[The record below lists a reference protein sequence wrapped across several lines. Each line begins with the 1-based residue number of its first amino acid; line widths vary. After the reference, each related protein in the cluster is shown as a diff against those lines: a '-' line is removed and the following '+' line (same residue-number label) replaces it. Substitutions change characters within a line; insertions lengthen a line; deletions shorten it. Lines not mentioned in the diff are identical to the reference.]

1 MTVTDRLCRVTVV
14 APNTRMDVALPDNV
28 RLCELQSDLLQHAAD
43 GPGGEDVVEEGAAAG
58 GWVLTRLGGAPL
70 DADLTPA
77 QLNIVD
83 GEELYF
89 SPVSHVG
96 PEAVFDDVIDAMA
109 TASSDRVGKW
119 STETSRLFGI
129 GVGAAGLAAGAA
141 ATLFTGSTAAMWT
154 AFGLA
159 IALLGAA
166 FVFARALGQVTE
178 ATVVGALSA
187 AYGFVGGTLALGEL
201 PGIVDLN
208 APRIMVGAASAA
220 VFAVAAGIGVPK
232 SAPIFQSIAVT
243 AAGLTGAAAL
253 CTYVKASPA
262 EAGAAVSAVYLGLM
276 PAMPMLSFR
285 VARLPMP
292 TIPRSPQQLRSD
304 TLKVD
309 GELAL
314 TRSERADQHL
324 AGMLTAAAIVAGV
337 STFFLALHNTF
348 PATLLAALLS
358 VLLLMRARIF
368 LTVRQ
373 RIPFLMAGML
383 GVGSLILSVWTYGD
397 ADARFIDVLIAL
409 VALGVIALS
418 YVLGIAGKRISPIW
432 GRMVDIFEIIFFI
445 AVVPI
450 TLWVWGAYW
459 WVRTING

>member
-43 GPGGEDVVEEGAAAG
+43 GPGGEDVVEEGAGAG
-58 GWVLTRLGGAPL
+58 GWVITRLGGAPL
-70 DADLTPA
+70 DPDLTPA

-89 SPVSHVG
+89 TPVTHVG

-109 TASSDRVGKW
+109 TASGDRAGKW
-119 STETSRLFGI
+119 DTATSRVFGI
-129 GVGAAGLAAGAA
+129 IVAAVGLTAGAA
-141 ATLFTGSTAAMWT
+141 AILFTGTTAAMWT
-154 AFGLA
+154 ALGLA
-159 IALLGAA
+159 LVLLCAA
-166 FVFARALGQVTE
+166 FVFARALGQLTE
-178 ATVVGALSA
+178 ATVVGALSSV
-187 AYGFVGGTLALGEL
+187 YGFACGALALAEL
-201 PGIVDLN
+201 PSIDDLN
-208 APRIMVGAASAA
+208 APRIMVAAAA
-220 VFAVAAGIGVPK
+220 AALFAVAAGIGVPT

-243 AAGLTGAAAL
+243 AAGLTVAAAL
-253 CTYVKASPA
+253 CTYVGVSAA
-262 EAGAAVSAVYLGLM
+262 EAGAAVSAAYLALI
-276 PAMPMLSFR
+276 PAMPMLAFR

-314 TRSERADQHL
+314 QRSERADQHL
-324 AGMLTAAAIVAGV
+324 AGMLTAAAVVAGT
-337 STFFLALHNTF
+337 STYFLAMHDTF

-368 LTVRQ
+368 LTIRQ
-373 RIPFLMAGML
+373 RLPFLLAGM
-383 GVGSLILSVWTYGD
+383 VGIAGLILSIWAY
-397 ADARFIDVLIAL
+397 ADVEGRFVDVMIAL

-432 GRMVDIFEIIFFI
+432 ARMVDIFEVIFFI
-445 AVVPI
+445 AVVPV

>member
-14 APNTRMDVALPDNV
+14 APNTRMDVALPDHV

-58 GWVLTRLGGAPL
+58 GWVITRLGGAPL
-70 DADLTPA
+70 DPDLTPA
-77 QLNIVD
+77 QHNIVD

-89 SPVSHVG
+89 SPVTHVG

-109 TASSDRVGKW
+109 TASGDRAGKW
-119 STETSRLFGI
+119 DTQSSRIFGI
-129 GVGAAGLAAGAA
+129 AVGAAGLAAGAA
-141 ATLFTGSTAAMWT
+141 AILFTGTGAAMWT

-159 IALLGAA
+159 LVLLCAA

-178 ATVVGALSA
+178 ATVVGSLAPV
-187 AYGFVGGTLALGEL
+187 YGFVGGALALAEL
-201 PGIVDLN
+201 PGITDLN
-208 APRIMVGAASAA
+208 APRLMVGAAAA
-220 VFAVAAGIGVPK
+220 ALFAIVAGIGVPT
-232 SAPIFQSIAVT
+232 SAPIFQSIAVA

-253 CTYVKASPA
+253 CTYVGASPA

-314 TRSERADQHL
+314 RRSERADQHL
-324 AGMLTAAAIVAGV
+324 AGMLTAAAVVAGT
-337 STFFLALHNTF
+337 SSYFLAIHGTF
-348 PATLLAALLS
+348 PATLMAALLT

-368 LTVRQ
+368 LTIRQ
-373 RIPFLMAGML
+373 RLPFLLAGMV
-383 GVGSLILSVWTYGD
+383 GVASLIYAMWTYGD
-397 ADARFIDVLIAL
+397 ADGRFIDVMIAL
-409 VALGVIALS
+409 TALGVIALS

-432 GRMVDIFEIIFFI
+432 ARMVDIFEIIFFI